1 MTNTTISISKKFHEW
16 LKSKGDKG
24 DSYEKIITKLLKTNI
39 AEEYE
44 KYEFKAIEKKVETE
58 SIENK
63 EEHESIEN
71 KEELKTGS
79 NNQQAS
85 SQNEPESKKDKPE
98 ADIIDSLFEGKM
110 D

>member
-24 DSYEKIITKLLKTNI
+24 DSYEKIITKLLKPDM
-39 AEEYE
+39 AKEYE
-44 KYEFKAIEKKVETE
+44 KNEFKAIEKKAQPNTD
-58 SIENK
+58 
-63 EEHESIEN
+63 
-71 KEELKTGS
+71 S

-85 SQNEPESKKDKPE
+85 SQNKPESKEDKSGT
-98 ADIIDSLFEGKM
+98 DIIDTLFEGKI

>member
-24 DSYEKIITKLLKTNI
+24 DSYEKIITKLLKPNM

-44 KYEFKAIEKKVETE
+44 KYEFKAIENKTEPE

-63 EEHESIEN
+63 EDP
-71 KEELKTGS
+71 KTDS
-79 NNQQAS
+79 NNQQAL
-85 SQNEPESKKDKPE
+85 SQNELESKKDKPG